1 MVSFANILSER
12 NGLTCSEIHG
22 KNRRHARAF
31 PTGVSIRPIA
41 PQRTSGG
48 CHGERSAA
56 NANRSVS
63 TKTEAPV
70 ADKLGPGILDH
81 SPQPAVRLATSPDLR
96 PGRYCRPLAARTL
109 PQILGQVVQAAAPAP
124 RSPPHRRRTPPI
136 DRANGRRQSALAR
149 AQDSRRTQNARHR
162 DLRAHC
168 FPYPAQT
175 PSPAESDLEDL
186 PAQPCRSHRVD
197 RFLYSADHHDEGVVR
212 IRCPGT

>member
-1 MVSFANILSER
+1 MERIGGMPVLFLLAFRFIRLLLSGHQAVAIENAALR
-12 NGLTCSEIHG
+12 MQI
-22 KNRRHARAF
+22 AAF
-31 PTGVSIRPIA
+31 P
-41 PQRTSGG
+41 
-48 CHGERSAA
+48 
-56 NANRSVS
+56 